1 MIIGDC
7 LAAMS
12 HRPILPPLESRGR
25 ARRRCLAIASKFD
38 ALPSG
43 EAADIKCGDM
53 KAETGVVGWLV
64 YRIVPAVMTPVDFG
78 GTGQRDGKLGARMK
92 FPDWRMRPPER
103 ITHSRSTPFIAD
115 GGPSA
120 ASIDAKPVPR

>member
-1 MIIGDC
+1 MHELFGSHHLGFEYGPIGINDSWDC

-12 HRPILPPLESRGR
+12 HRPILSPLDSRGR

-78 GTGQRDGKLGARMK
+78 GTGQRDGNLVHA
-92 FPDWRMRPPER
+92 
-103 ITHSRSTPFIAD
+103 
-115 GGPSA
+115 
-120 ASIDAKPVPR
+120 